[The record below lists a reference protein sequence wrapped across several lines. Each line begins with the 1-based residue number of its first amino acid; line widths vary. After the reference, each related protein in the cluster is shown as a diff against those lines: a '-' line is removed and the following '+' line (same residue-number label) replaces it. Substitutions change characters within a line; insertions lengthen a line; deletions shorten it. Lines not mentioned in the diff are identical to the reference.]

1 MNEKLRA
8 FLMNKSVLCVALG
21 LNIGV
26 AMFGIAGGE
35 PGLVLLGAASSACL
49 CIGLLRTVDDI

>member
-8 FLMNKSVLCVALG
+8 FLMNKNVLCVALG

-26 AMFGIAGGE
+26 ALLGASVGE
-35 PGLVLLGAASSACL
+35 PGMVLIGAASSAFL
-49 CIGLLRTVDDI
+49 CIGLLRTVDDE